1 MKISLKAPA
10 AFLFYFLVSLTSQ
23 AQSPQKNFFSVP
35 PKGLSFGAAFN
46 GNINFSDQSRGT
58 SNQIEQKNRYFFPAV
73 ELLAA
78 YTWPTGWRAEAGV
91 GVGSVATVALDAS
104 EEFGRGST
112 LSVGTVQVPLRLY
125 RHFALGSSRFTV
137 SPGVGVQYVA
147 LSTGEKTVPRQ
158 PIFSGKPEF
167 GSMGQTFTTLRDD
180 AFTYQVGA
188 GLNYIAPKLELN
200 FFVRYTNG
208 IGRPLVLRGMM
219 EYDREGVEQPAIV
232 SHNHLES
239 VTIGVAV
246 RRTFF
251 AH

>member
-1 MKISLKAPA
+1 MNISTA
-10 AFLFYFLVSLTSQ
+10 AVSFLFYFLFLLQAQ
-23 AQSPQKNFFSVP
+23 AQSPQQSFLSRP
-35 PKGLSFGAAFN
+35 PRGLSFGAAFN

-58 SNQIEQKNRYFFPAV
+58 SNQVEQKNRYFFPTL

-78 YTWPTGWRAEAGV
+78 YTWSTGWRAEAGV
-91 GVGSVATVALDAS
+91 GVGSLATVALDAS

-137 SPGVGVQYVA
+137 SPVVGVQYVA
-147 LSTGEKTVPRQ
+147 LSTGGKTVPRR
-158 PIFSGKPEF
+158 PLFSGKPEF

-188 GLNYIAPKLELN
+188 GLNYIAPKLELT
-200 FFVRYTNG
+200 FFGRYTND

-219 EYDREGVEQPAIV
+219 EYDREGVEQPAII

-251 AH
+251 AR